1 MSWNLFAK
9 RVPLIPKDISFFA
22 MFAEMS
28 NNLIAGASVLA
39 DLFADYHEVS
49 GKIKEIRRLEHVG
62 DDLTHSVLTK
72 LNQTFITPFDR
83 EDIHRLASS
92 LDDVLDFV
100 NAAAER
106 IWMYKI
112 TEPPPAAAR
121 LSRLVLSQCKELG
134 QAVSHLQ
141 NQGDVLGRCVEI
153 KRLENEADVASR

>member
-1 MSWNLFAK
+1 MVRF
-9 RVPLIPKDISFFA
+9 IPKETKFFE
-22 MFAEMS
+22 MFAEVS
-28 NNLIAGASVLA
+28 KNLTDAARLLQRMLS
-39 DLFADYHEVS
+39 HHN
-49 GKIKEIRRLEHVG
+49 EIPTAVEQFRELEHRG
-62 DDLTHSVLTK
+62 DDMTHAIINK

-92 LDDVLDFV
+92 LDDVLDFM

-112 TEPPPAAAR
+112 ADPPPAAAK
-121 LSRLVLSQCKELG
+121 LSKLVLSQCEALG

-141 NQGDVLGRCVEI
+141 NNGDVLARCVEI